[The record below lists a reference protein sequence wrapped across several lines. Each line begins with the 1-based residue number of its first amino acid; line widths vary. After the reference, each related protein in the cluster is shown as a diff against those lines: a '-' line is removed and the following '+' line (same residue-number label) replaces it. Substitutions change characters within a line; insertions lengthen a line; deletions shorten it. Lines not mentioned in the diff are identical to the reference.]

1 MTRVVRHY
9 PAIVEGDAESGY
21 GVFFPDLPGCTSG
34 GETIQEAALNA
45 SEALVGH
52 LGLMLEG
59 GDPLPEPG
67 RLDDLDRSVDPDVIE
82 AARILVPVDIGS
94 KAVRLRSVSTRTSCA
109 TSTAPPPPPASR
121 ARPSSP
127 RPRAG
132 C

>member
-59 GDPLPEPG
+59 GA
-67 RLDDLDRSVDPDVIE
+67 PDADGAPVTPPH
-82 AARILVPVDIGS
+82 ADARVQG
-94 KAVRLRSVSTRTSCA
+94 AV
-109 TSTAPPPPPASR
+109 
-121 ARPSSP
+121 
-127 RPRAG
+127 
-132 C
+132 